1 MLVCCLDG
9 LNSCRRGDRINPAER
24 KLPEAVQDNGLI
36 VDDQEPGCLLIKYIT
51 HRCAHK
57 MSVSRGL

>member
-1 MLVCCLDG
+1 MASIPVVVVIASTLQTANCQ
-9 LNSCRRGDRINPAER
+9 
-24 KLPEAVQDNGLI
+24 KAVQDNGLI
-36 VDDQEPGCLLIKYIT
+36 VDDQEPGCLLIKCIT